1 MDSNDNSVNIKIEK
15 RSYHHGDLRQ
25 TAIDEGLRLLEQSD
39 AEHLSLREIARNI
52 GVSATAL
59 YRHFPEKQALLD
71 ALAAAGAELL
81 GVAQM
86 KAMQAVGGG
95 VNGFNASG
103 RAYVRF
109 ALSNPALFRLIMSC
123 RPSEDSRAMRLLR
136 DNVADLAPEGATPAE
151 RRVYAYRAWSMVHGL
166 ATLMLDGLI
175 PPHDSLIREVI
186 DGQEIWADV
195 ADAIR
200 L

>member
-1 MDSNDNSVNIKIEK
+1 MAFNDNSVNIKIEK
-15 RSYHHGDLRQ
+15 RGYHHGDLRQ

-39 AEHLSLREIARNI
+39 ADHLSLREIARNI

-109 ALSNPALFRLIMSC
+109 ALANPALFRLIMSC
-123 RPSEDSRAMRLLR
+123 RPADDSLAMRFLR
-136 DNVADLAPEGATPAE
+136 ENVAEFAPATATAQQ

-175 PPHDSLIREVI
+175 PPHDALIREVI

-195 ADAIR
+195 ADTIKR
-200 L
+200 